1 MFTPISTVNLGVS
14 TLLRVKSSYFSGF
27 TAIVAA
33 AGILAASSALSPAFA
48 FSFSSQTDAQGKVI
62 QQGSPAQDLSNV
74 TIRTED
80 IGQMFEVN
88 WLLSAGT
95 KNNDGK
101 SAPVDLSATG
111 LFKVINFTQNLLSL
125 EIKLTNNT
133 QQPANDPNFN
143 AAILSTGF
151 GVTPDPN
158 RSQGKLQMSL
168 SQPGSVFKN
177 IAEPTNQN
185 FPGGFKNIDV
195 CIFAANNCSGGNVNN
210 GLQLGGK
217 SDTFKVNIAGNFT
230 DSFGMNYVTLS
241 SLPLKFQTA
250 AGSFEL
256 AGQQPRKKVPESG
269 TTAALGLTALGAVV
283 FLKRKVVS
291 SPS

>member
-95 KNNDGK
+95 KNNDGN

-111 LFKVINFTQNLLSL
+111 LFKVVNFTQNLLSL

-168 SQPGSVFKN
+168 SQPGS
-177 IAEPTNQN
+177 
-185 FPGGFKNIDV
+185 GFKNIDV